1 MDSSGGYG
9 KLTIYGVWRFFGVF
23 IPSSSRRLTLCF
35 KRAKII
41 SCKVIILDILER
53 RGYIM
58 TIKIEHISLLKD
70 FYGALLTPKQAETL
84 SLYYEDDWS
93 LAEIAENTGRS
104 RQAVFDILKRA
115 EETLE
120 NYEQQLGF
128 MDKYANNRQLLEN
141 IESLLNQNDFD
152 KTALAAARKLVRE
165 LKTSI

>member
-1 MDSSGGYG
+1 
-9 KLTIYGVWRFFGVF
+9 
-23 IPSSSRRLTLCF
+23 
-35 KRAKII
+35 
-41 SCKVIILDILER
+41 
-53 RGYIM
+53 M